1 MSNILLLEEEEA
13 SGKINIDDLYETN
26 MKRDLRQLSLF
37 NKLLNR
43 VHKRINTNSRMKRN
57 EKFVWF
63 TVPEFLFGEPTYDQG
78 DCIAYLV
85 AKLVDNGFRV
95 QYIHPNT
102 LFISWEHWI
111 PSYVRNEVKKK
122 TGKII
127 NEKGQI
133 IGDTKAPAN
142 DDEQGDSM
150 YPRFSTDSTTDSTDP
165 NARLL
170 GQSGNLGSAAKLYTP
185 IDKYKPAG
193 IVYNPDIFEKL
204 EKKITF
210 DHERSGVQRRTL

>member
-142 DDEQGDSM
+142 DDEQGMGGDSA
-150 YPRFSTDSTTDSTDP
+150 YPTDSTDP
-165 NARLL
+165 NARLF
-170 GQSGNLGSAAKLYTP
+170 GQSGNLGPAAKRYTP

-210 DHERSGVQRRTL
+210 DQERSGVQRR

>member
-13 SGKINIDDLYETN
+13 SGKINIDELYETN

-63 TVPEFLFGEPTYDQG
+63 AVPEFLFGEPTYDQG

-85 AKLVDNGFRV
+85 AKLVDNGFMV

-133 IGDTKAPAN
+133 IGDTKAPTT
-142 DDEQGDSM
+142 DEDGNPINSM
-150 YPRFSTDSTTDSTDP
+150 YPTESSFSTMGPMGPTDP

-170 GQSGNLGSAAKLYTP
+170 GPSGSMGPAAKQYTP

-210 DHERSGVQRRTL
+210 K

>member
-1 MSNILLLEEEEA
+1 MSNFLLLEEEEA
-13 SGKINIDDLYETN
+13 SGKINIDELYETN

-43 VHKRINTNSRMKRN
+43 VHKRINTVSRMKRN
-57 EKFVWF
+57 HEKFVWF

-111 PSYVRNEVKKK
+111 PSYVRNEIKKK

-127 NEKGQI
+127 NEKGQV
-133 IGDTKAPAN
+133 IGDVNTPTT
-142 DDEQGDSM
+142 DEDGNVVVNGGADSM
-150 YPRFSTDSTTDSTDP
+150 FPAFPTNTGP
-165 NARLL
+165 
-170 GQSGNLGSAAKLYTP
+170 AAKQYTP

-210 DHERSGVQRRTL
+210 DSQKKYT